1 MAEDPNSPLNQAIA
15 GLGTTIESITGKV
28 EAGKTRV
35 RQYKA
40 QIIAKLGEVVLQL
53 NALKDNNNLQAL
65 PQLRRQLQ
73 DSQTALQQKT
83 AELDQAQGA
92 LTDSNNALQ
101 QLRQQIDQ
109 INREL
114 QDKTA
119 QLDQLTQS
127 GQGQRDALANLEQ
140 EMNALTLQKAEAE
153 RQLALAQQQTNSL
166 VERIGNINATL
177 GKQIQLIDMIA
188 AELGDLDG
196 ANDDVA
202 LQFKAVGDN
211 IMVIMNMLNSSAPPI
226 QGRGGEPFVPEPL
239 PGLDRTGL
247 QPAYNAEQ
255 NANRLKRLY
264 ALPDPKPQYTEFIKM
279 LKPDVRNAI
288 SNVIGQKDT
297 PATFD
302 ALKKILAQY
311 KTTVPDVIVMGGKSR
326 KYKKRKTMK
335 KRHKKTRKLSKNYK
349 GGYVY
354 SASKDLDKA
363 SSIISASS
371 SSKSRSNKSKKSSR
385 SMK

>member
-15 GLGTTIESITGKV
+15 GLGTTIQSITGKV
-28 EAGKTRV
+28 EAGKNRV

-83 AELDQAQGA
+83 EELDVAQGA

-153 RQLALAQQQTNSL
+153 RLLAIAQQQTNSI
-166 VERIGNINATL
+166 VERIGQINATL
-177 GKQIQLIDMIA
+177 GNQIQLIDTIA

-211 IMVIMNMLNSSAPPI
+211 IMVIMNMLNNSAPPGPPPGPPPPVP
-226 QGRGGEPFVPEPL
+226 GRAQQV
-239 PGLDRTGL
+239 
-247 QPAYNAEQ
+247 
-255 NANRLKRLY
+255 
-264 ALPDPKPQYTEFIKM
+264 
-279 LKPDVRNAI
+279 
-288 SNVIGQKDT
+288 
-297 PATFD
+297 D
-302 ALKKILAQY
+302 ALYNNFINMNQQKKDLFYRNLQSTPSRGSIRIIQENIRGAIDNRDEQAINIIKGELAKILANNNAAL
-311 KTTVPDVIVMGGKSR
+311 VRGGKSR
-326 KYKKRKTMK
+326 KYKKQKTMK
-335 KRHKKTRKLSKNYK
+335 KRHRKTRKPSKKYK

-371 SSKSRSNKSKKSSR
+371 SSKSRSNKYKKSR
-385 SMK
+385 SSK

>member
-15 GLGTTIESITGKV
+15 GLGTTIQSITGKV
-28 EAGKTRV
+28 EAGKNRV

-83 AELDQAQGA
+83 EELDVAQGA

-153 RQLALAQQQTNSL
+153 RLLAIAQQQTNSI
-166 VERIGNINATL
+166 VERIGQINATL
-177 GKQIQLIDMIA
+177 GNQIQLIDTIA

-211 IMVIMNMLNSSAPPI
+211 IMVIMNMLNNSAPPGPAPPGPPPPGPPPPAP
-226 QGRGGEPFVPEPL
+226 GRV
-239 PGLDRTGL
+239 
-247 QPAYNAEQ
+247 
-255 NANRLKRLY
+255 
-264 ALPDPKPQYTEFIKM
+264 
-279 LKPDVRNAI
+279 
-288 SNVIGQKDT
+288 
-297 PATFD
+297 D
-302 ALKKILAQY
+302 ALYNTFINMNQQKKDLFYRNLQSTPSRGSIRIIQENIRGAIDNRDEQAINIIKGELAKILANNNAAL
-311 KTTVPDVIVMGGKSR
+311 VRGGKSR
-326 KYKKRKTMK
+326 KYKKQKTMK
-335 KRHKKTRKLSKNYK
+335 KRHRKTRKPSKKYK

-371 SSKSRSNKSKKSSR
+371 SSKSRSNKSKKSR
-385 SMK
+385 SSK

>member
-15 GLGTTIESITGKV
+15 GLGTTIQSITGKV
-28 EAGKTRV
+28 EAGKNRV

-83 AELDQAQGA
+83 EELDVAQGA

-153 RQLALAQQQTNSL
+153 RLLAIAQQQTNSI
-166 VERIGNINATL
+166 VERIGQINATL
-177 GKQIQLIDMIA
+177 GNQIQLIDTIA

-211 IMVIMNMLNSSAPPI
+211 IMVIMNMLNNSAPPGPPPGPPPPVP
-226 QGRGGEPFVPEPL
+226 GRAQQV
-239 PGLDRTGL
+239 
-247 QPAYNAEQ
+247 
-255 NANRLKRLY
+255 
-264 ALPDPKPQYTEFIKM
+264 
-279 LKPDVRNAI
+279 
-288 SNVIGQKDT
+288 
-297 PATFD
+297 D
-302 ALKKILAQY
+302 ALYNNFINMNQPKKDLFYRNLQNTPSKGSIRIIQENIRGAIDNRDEQAINIIKGELAKILANNNAAL
-311 KTTVPDVIVMGGKSR
+311 VRGGKSR
-326 KYKKRKTMK
+326 KYKKQKTMK
-335 KRHKKTRKLSKNYK
+335 KRHRKTRKPSKKYK

-371 SSKSRSNKSKKSSR
+371 SSKSRSNKYKKSR
-385 SMK
+385 SSK

>member
-15 GLGTTIESITGKV
+15 GLGTTIQSITGKV
-28 EAGKTRV
+28 EAGKNRV

-83 AELDQAQGA
+83 EELDVAQGA

-153 RQLALAQQQTNSL
+153 RLLAIAQQQTTSI
-166 VERIGNINATL
+166 VDRIGQINATL
-177 GKQIQLIDMIA
+177 GNQIQLIDTIA

-211 IMVIMNMLNSSAPPI
+211 IMVIMNMLNNSAPP
-226 QGRGGEPFVPEPL
+226 GPPPGPPPPVPGP
-239 PGLDRTGL
+239 
-247 QPAYNAEQ
+247 
-255 NANRLKRLY
+255 
-264 ALPDPKPQYTEFIKM
+264 PQQ
-279 LKPDVRNAI
+279 V
-288 SNVIGQKDT
+288 
-297 PATFD
+297 D
-302 ALKKILAQY
+302 ALYNNFINMNQQKKDLFYRNLQSTPSRGSIRIIQENIRGAIDNRDEQAINIIKGELAKILANNNAAL
-311 KTTVPDVIVMGGKSR
+311 VRGGKSR
-326 KYKKRKTMK
+326 KYKKQKTMK
-335 KRHKKTRKLSKNYK
+335 KRHRKTRKPSKNYK

-371 SSKSRSNKSKKSSR
+371 SSKSRSNKSKKSR
-385 SMK
+385 SSK